1 MELIK
6 AGTDDE
12 GLPSHLVAYINDN
25 GYSLPNLNS
34 LNEVSLPPPLHAPS
48 NLVLT
53 TLYSQPCTQTPE
65 APRAPPQLC
74 TVLTVLFGC
83 RR

>member
-34 LNEVSLPPPLHAPS
+34 LNEVSPA
-48 NLVLT
+48 
-53 TLYSQPCTQTPE
+53 QTSSS
-65 APRAPPQLC
+65 AA
-74 TVLTVLFGC
+74 
-83 RR
+83 